1 MVRKVLWCITFLFFA
16 FESYTQIPQ
25 SFNYQSILRD
35 ADKELMTNQN
45 VTLRISLLQGS
56 ETGASVY
63 TENHAVTTNDYGLV
77 NLKIGQGTDPTSDF
91 SMIDWSDNNYF
102 LLIEIM
108 DAAGSGYIPLGA
120 SELLSV
126 PYSIYSNNSINS
138 LYSDTSDIAR
148 SLDNKILYFSDS
160 DTLFAVKDREGNIVF
175 AVFPDGAKIYVD
187 EKGTKGTVGGF
198 AVSGRGTG
206 KAIVKDY
213 FNISSQSSTEVI
225 DPSEPRIL
233 WYPNKEAFLVGRVLV
248 EDPDSVGIN
257 SVSTG
262 FESKAIGDWSQ
273 AFGYQS
279 VARSNYSTA
288 IGKNATSNA
297 DNSFAFGNMALA
309 LKDNSYAIGSG
320 AVALGINSFA
330 LGSVGIDTLG
340 NLQDSPIAL
349 GDNSFALGLGS
360 RSTGLGSF
368 SMGINNIA
376 SGDFSTAIGFGSIAS
391 GGRSIAIGPYTTTAG
406 YGSSAI
412 GYRCKTLANGD
423 FGFSAGVGS
432 ETNGYA
438 AMALGAYCEAVGSRS
453 VAMGDGSITEGF
465 ASFAVGKDA
474 NALEAN
480 DYAMG

>member
-1 MVRKVLWCITFLFFA
+1 MKRIVLFVVCLFY
-16 FESYTQIPQ
+16 SLLIIGQVPG
-25 SFNYQSILRD
+25 SFNYQATLRN
-35 ADKELMTNQN
+35 ADGELMTNQEVN
-45 VTLRISLLQGS
+45 LRISLLQGS
-56 ETGASVY
+56 EAGLSVY
-63 TENHAVTTNDYGLV
+63 TETHAVTTNDYGLV

-91 SMIDWSDNNYF
+91 SMIEWNENNYF
-102 LLIEIM
+102 LSIEIM
-108 DAAGSGYIPLGA
+108 DAAGSGYISLGA
-120 SELLSV
+120 SELQSV

-273 AFGYQS
+273 
-279 VARSNYSTA
+279 
-288 IGKNATSNA
+288 
-297 DNSFAFGNMALA
+297 
-309 LKDNSYAIGSG
+309 
-320 AVALGINSFA
+320 
-330 LGSVGIDTLG
+330 
-340 NLQDSPIAL
+340 
-349 GDNSFALGLGS
+349 
-360 RSTGLGSF
+360 
-368 SMGINNIA
+368 
-376 SGDFSTAIGFGSIAS
+376 
-391 GGRSIAIGPYTTTAG
+391 
-406 YGSSAI
+406 
-412 GYRCKTLANGD
+412 
-423 FGFSAGVGS
+423 
-432 ETNGYA
+432 
-438 AMALGAYCEAVGSRS
+438 
-453 VAMGDGSITEGF
+453 
-465 ASFAVGKDA
+465 
-474 NALEAN
+474 
-480 DYAMG
+480 